1 MIWFYFL
8 SKVLDVIYSVFD
20 FVDIPAIPDD
30 VYDKLN
36 LGIDYI
42 RDGLCVLGN
51 YVDLSYVIFLF
62 IVIAVIDLTL
72 VTLKFVIWILRKI
85 PLLGIS

>member
-8 SKVLDVIYSVFD
+8 SKVLDVIYSVFE
-20 FVDIPAIPDD
+20 FVDIPPIPNDI
-30 VYDKLN
+30 YNKLN

-42 RDGLCVLGN
+42 RDGLSVLGN

-62 IVIAVIDLTL
+62 ITIAVIDLTL
-72 VTLKFVIWILRKI
+72 VTLKFIIWILRKI
-85 PLLGIS
+85 PLLGVS

>member
-8 SKVLDVIYSVFD
+8 SKVLDVIYSVFE
-20 FVDIPAIPDD
+20 FVDIPSIPDD
-30 VYDKLN
+30 IYNKLN

-42 RDGLCVLGN
+42 RDGLGVLGN

-62 IVIAVIDLTL
+62 IIIAVIDLTL
-72 VTLKFVIWILRKI
+72 VTLKFIIWILRKI
-85 PLLGIS
+85 PLLGVS